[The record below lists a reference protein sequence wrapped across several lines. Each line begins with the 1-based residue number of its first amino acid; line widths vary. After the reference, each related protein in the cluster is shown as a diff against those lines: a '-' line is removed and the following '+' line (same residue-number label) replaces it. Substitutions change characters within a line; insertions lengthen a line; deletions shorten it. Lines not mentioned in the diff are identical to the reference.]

1 MTPPPASRIIDGHN
15 DTLLRLI
22 LGRKG
27 ERGGEDRSFF
37 TRSPLG
43 HIDLPRAQAGGLG
56 GGFFAVYIPPP
67 LEKRTGGGRIATA
80 TGYEIPPIA
89 PIETPYAYGVAHE
102 FIDALNAI
110 EAASDGQVRVVRTV
124 EALAACLRDDVLG
137 AILHFEGA
145 EPIDADLEALP
156 EFYDAGLRS
165 LGLTWS
171 RPNAFGHGVPFRY
184 PHSPD
189 TGPGLTDAGHALVE
203 ACNAFGIMIDLA
215 HLNERGFWDVAKRS
229 EAPLVV
235 THAGAHTLCPSS
247 RNLTDQQL
255 DAIQASGG
263 VVGVT
268 FAVYDLRADGREEPD
283 TPLTEIVRHV
293 RYIADR
299 LGIDHVA
306 LGSDFDGTLVPQPL
320 GDAAGLPKLV
330 QALQKAGF
338 DEDALR
344 QVTHANWLR
353 VLNATWK

>member
-1 MTPPPASRIIDGHN
+1 MTDIPASRILDGHN

-22 LGRKG
+22 LGRKN
-27 ERGGEDRSFF
+27 ELGGEDRSFF
-37 TRSPLG
+37 TRSALG
-43 HIDLPRAQAGGLG
+43 HIDLPRAREGGLG

-67 LEKRTGGGRIATA
+67 LNKRTGGGRIATA
-80 TGYEIPPIA
+80 NGYEIPPIA
-89 PIETPYAYGVAHE
+89 PIETDYAYQVAHE
-102 FIDALNAI
+102 FIEELNAI
-110 EAASDGQVRVVRTV
+110 DAASEGQVQVVRTV
-124 EALAACLRDDVLG
+124 ETLTTCLRDEVLA

-145 EPIDADLEALP
+145 EPLDADLKALP

-165 LGLTWS
+165 LGITWS

-189 TGPGLTDAGHALVE
+189 TGPGLTDAGQALVK
-203 ACNAFGIMIDLA
+203 ACNQLGIMLDLA
-215 HLNERGFWDVAKRS
+215 HLNERGFWDVANRS
-229 EAPLVV
+229 DAPLVV

-283 TPLTEIVRHV
+283 TPITEIVRHV

-299 LGIDHVA
+299 IGIEHVA
-306 LGSDFDGTLVPQPL
+306 LGSDFDGTLIPKPL
-320 GDAAGLPKLV
+320 GDAAGLPQLV
-330 QALQKAGF
+330 QALRDAGF
-338 DEDALR
+338 DDDALR

-353 VLNATWK
+353 VLDATWK